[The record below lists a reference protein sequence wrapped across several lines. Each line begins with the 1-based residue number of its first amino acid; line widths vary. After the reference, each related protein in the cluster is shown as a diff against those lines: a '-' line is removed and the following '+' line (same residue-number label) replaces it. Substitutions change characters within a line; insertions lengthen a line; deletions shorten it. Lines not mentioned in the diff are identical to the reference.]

1 MNAASRPSGKT
12 MKAEENDLLTRTDAG
27 TAMGELMR
35 EFWMPALLSK
45 ELPAPDAPP
54 ARVRLLG
61 EDLVAFRDSSG
72 RVGLLDAF
80 CPHRRADLYFGRN
93 EAGGLRCI
101 YHGWKF
107 DAGGRCVDVPTDS
120 CTPAQMQRLSTTA
133 YPTQE
138 RGGIVWAWMG
148 KGEPHALP
156 PALAF
161 TLVPGEHTYVS
172 KCLMRCNYLQAL
184 EGSIDYSHISFL
196 HKEGETSSDVFGIGD
211 MIRYSD
217 EDGRPTLFAERTDYG
232 LQIGARRDAGAEN
245 AYWRV
250 ARWLLPCFVIV
261 PTAPGN
267 VSRINLFIPIDDEN
281 CWWYRIRWHQDRP
294 LTAAELDSYRDVGE
308 DYAPLVP
315 GSYLPR
321 GSREN
326 DYLQD
331 RALQRRA
338 SFTGIRS
345 AQLQDLAV
353 QESQGRVHDRS
364 REKLMPSDMPMAQCR
379 RMLLEAVRSHQSER
393 QLPPSASRPELF
405 GGYASAVTR
414 PRRMTF
420 DEVRSSL

>member
-1 MNAASRPSGKT
+1 
-12 MKAEENDLLTRTDAG
+12 
-27 TAMGELMR
+27 
-35 EFWMPALLSK
+35 
-45 ELPAPDAPP
+45 
-54 ARVRLLG
+54 
-61 EDLVAFRDSSG
+61 
-72 RVGLLDAF
+72 
-80 CPHRRADLYFGRN
+80 
-93 EAGGLRCI
+93 
-101 YHGWKF
+101 
-107 DAGGRCVDVPTDS
+107 
-120 CTPAQMQRLSTTA
+120 
-133 YPTQE
+133 
-138 RGGIVWAWMG
+138 
-148 KGEPHALP
+148 
-156 PALAF
+156 
-161 TLVPGEHTYVS
+161 
-172 KCLMRCNYLQAL
+172 YLQAL

-267 VSRINLFIPIDDEN
+267 VSRINLFIPINDEN

-364 REKLMPSDMPMAQCR
+364 REKLMPSDMPIAQCR

-405 GGYASAVTR
+405 GGYAFAVTR

>member
-1 MNAASRPSGKT
+1 MKT
-12 MKAEENDLLTRTDAG
+12 EENGLLTRTNADA
-27 TAMGELMR
+27 AMGGLMR
-35 EFWMPALLSK
+35 EFWMPALLSE
-45 ELPAPDAPP
+45 ELPAPNAPP

-80 CPHRRADLYFGRN
+80 CPHRRAELYFGRN

-107 DAGGRCVDVPTDS
+107 DADGRCVDVPADS
-120 CTPAQMQRLSTTA
+120 CTSAEMQRLSTTA
-133 YPTQE
+133 YQTQE
-138 RGGIVWAWMG
+138 QGGIVWTWMG
-148 KGEPHALP
+148 KGEPHAPP
-156 PALAF
+156 PAMEF
-161 TLVPGEHTYVS
+161 TVVPGEHTHVS
-172 KCLMRCNYLQAL
+172 KCMMRCNYLQAL

-196 HKEGETSSDVFGIGD
+196 HKEEETSSDVFGIGE

-217 EDGRPTLFAERTDYG
+217 EDGRPTLFTERTDYG
-232 LQIGARRDAGAEN
+232 LQIGARRDAGADN
-245 AYWRV
+245 SYWRV

-267 VSRINLFIPIDDEN
+267 VSRVNLFIPIDDEN
-281 CWWYRIRWHQDRP
+281 CWWYRIRWHKDRA
-294 LTAAELDSYRDVGE
+294 LTAAELDSYKNEGE

-315 GSYLPR
+315 GSYLPH

-364 REKLMPSDMPMAQCR
+364 REKLMPSDMPIAQCR
-379 RMLLEAVRSHQSER
+379 RMLLEAVRSYVSER
-393 QLPPSASRPELF
+393 QLPPAARRPELF
-405 GGYASAVTR
+405 GGYAVAVTR
-414 PRRMTF
+414 PRGMTF